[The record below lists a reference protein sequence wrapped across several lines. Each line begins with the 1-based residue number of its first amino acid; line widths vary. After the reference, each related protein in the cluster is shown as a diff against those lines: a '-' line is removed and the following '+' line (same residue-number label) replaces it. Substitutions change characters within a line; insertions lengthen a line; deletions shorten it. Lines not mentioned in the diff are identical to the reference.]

1 MKDFKSPD
9 LTAPRY
15 RPQVHTIMNKEF
27 FESFKKKHPKYK
39 DLDNVELRK
48 IVKYFN
54 NTLYQTVIDT
64 RDGVQLPEQIGWLFI
79 GTCQSP
85 KKQNID
91 FVKSKKYGVAVT
103 NKNWETDGK
112 LAKIFFT
119 SYALK
124 HKMKNREFWGFV
136 ACREFKR
143 AVAKAYPENW
153 NMYLVVEPT
162 RKIKLNSTRNYLASS
177 AKKQE
182 TEGLKHYNEF
192 EL

>member
-1 MKDFKSPD
+1 MKEFKSPD

-124 HKMKNREFWGFV
+124 HKMKNREFWSFV